1 MKEIPLPDFINRN
14 PLIPA
19 YGDAWRPL
27 VEEDTVS
34 FVDLPVYVNNTAA
47 KAGGL
52 TAGILYRTNAD
63 PDLVCV
69 VH

>member
-1 MKEIPLPDFINRN
+1 MKEIPFPQFAERN
-14 PLIPA
+14 PLIPI

-27 VEEDTVS
+27 IEEDTVS
-34 FVDLPVYVNNTAA
+34 FVDLPVYANNAAA

-52 TAGILYRTNAD
+52 TVGVLYRTNAD